1 MVSGK
6 TSAHVCPDIPV
17 RSIDLSRGIPLKVLI
32 VNPPTCTGMKYI
44 REGRCEQR
52 LNSFQY
58 VMVPISLP
66 MIAGALE
73 VKKHDVK
80 ILDCIANDI
89 DVEGLK
95 RSISEFDPR
104 LIIFNMSTATSSS
117 DVEVINMMRD
127 VSKAHF
133 TVIGNHA
140 TSLPEEVLQSSVLD
154 SVIRREPELTAQD
167 LADAVETGRDLL
179 KVSGISFK
187 QKDGKI
193 LHNEDRPFN
202 EDLDEL
208 PFAARHLLDN
218 AKYTLPVINEP
229 YTLIITSRGCPHSCI
244 YCTAYQYYGKKLRL
258 RSAANVVDEMQECLE
273 KHNLRNFTM
282 WSDTFNQSKKFVME
296 VCAEIKRR
304 GLEKKIRWMANS
316 RVDHVDPEVLR
327 EMRSSGCIGVSYG
340 VESGVEEILKN
351 MKKGATAEQ
360 ARVAVKQTKEAG
372 IEVLTHIILGLPG
385 ETMETIKETIKYVK
399 ELDPDY
405 AQFYCA
411 IPFPKTEL
419 EEMGKKNGWITTDDY
434 AKYELNQPILNLPSL
449 SVEDLQKARNMAYR
463 QFYLRPGYILKRL
476 RKIKSFADFLTNFRQ
491 ARDFVSSWISES
503 SGQKTPVSLHSRASE
518 GVTSTAV

>member
-1 MVSGK
+1 MKS
-6 TSAHVCPDIPV
+6 
-17 RSIDLSRGIPLKVLI
+17 LI

-73 VKKHDVK
+73 AKGHEVKL
-80 ILDCIANDI
+80 LDCIANDV

-95 RSISEFDPR
+95 KVVREFNPAFV
-104 LIIFNMSTATSSS
+104 LFNMSTATSSS
-117 DVEVINMMRD
+117 DVQVIDMIRE

-140 TSLPEEVLQSSVLD
+140 TSLPAEVLKACTLD

-167 LADAVETGRDLL
+167 LVDALETRRDLL
-179 KVSGISFK
+179 KVQGISFK
-187 QKDGKI
+187 RNDGTI
-193 LHNEDRPFN
+193 AHNEDRPFN
-202 EDLDEL
+202 ENLDDL

-218 AKYTLPVINEP
+218 ARYTLPVINEP
-229 YTLIITSRGCPHSCI
+229 YTLIITSRGCPYSCI

-258 RSAANVVDEMQECLE
+258 RSAENVVDEMQECLE
-273 KHNLRNFTM
+273 KHHIRNFTM
-282 WSDTFNQSKKFVME
+282 WSDTFNQNKKFVME
-296 VCAEIKRR
+296 VCAEIKKR
-304 GLEKKIRWMANS
+304 GMEKKIHWMANS

-327 EMRSSGCIGVSYG
+327 EMHASGCIGVSYG
-340 VESGVEEILKN
+340 VESGVDEILKN
-351 MKKGATAEQ
+351 MKKGATADQ
-360 ARVAVKQTKEAG
+360 ARIAVKQTKEAG
-372 IEVLTHIILGLPG
+372 IEVLTHIIFGLPG
-385 ETMETIKETIKYVK
+385 DTPETINATIKYVK

-419 EEMGKKNGWITTDDY
+419 EEMGKKNGWITTEDY
-434 AKYELNQPILNLPSL
+434 AKYELNQPILNLPTLSL
-449 SVEDLQKARNMAYR
+449 EQLQEARKRAYR
-463 QFYLRPGYILKRL
+463 EFYLRPSYILKRL
-476 RKIKSFADFLTNFRQ
+476 RKIKSFGDLVTNYRQ
-491 ARDFVSSWISES
+491 ARDFISSWISES
-503 SGQKTPVSLHSRASE
+503 STQKTPISAHSPVPAAQSSP
-518 GVTSTAV
+518 TH

>member
-1 MVSGK
+1 MK
-6 TSAHVCPDIPV
+6 TM
-17 RSIDLSRGIPLKVLI
+17 I

-73 VKKHDVK
+73 AKQHEVKL
-80 ILDCIANDI
+80 LDCIANDV

-95 RSISEFDPR
+95 KAIREFNPSFV
-104 LIIFNMSTATSSS
+104 LFNMSTATSSS
-117 DVEVINMMRD
+117 DLKVIDMMREVSD
-127 VSKAHF
+127 VHF

-140 TSLPEEVLQSSVLD
+140 TSLPEEVLKGCSLN

-167 LADAVETGRDLL
+167 LVDALEKGRDLL
-179 KVSGISFK
+179 KVQGISFK
-187 QKDGKI
+187 QTDGTI
-193 LHNEDRPFN
+193 VHNEDRPFN
-202 EDLDEL
+202 ENLDDL

-229 YTLIITSRGCPHSCI
+229 YTLIITSRGCPYSCI
-244 YCTAYQYYGKKLRL
+244 YCTAYQYYGKKVRL
-258 RSAANVVDEMQECLE
+258 RSAENVVDEMQECLE
-273 KHNLRNFTM
+273 KHGLRNFTM
-282 WSDTFNQSKKFVME
+282 WSDTFNQNRKFVME
-296 VCAEIKRR
+296 VCAELKKR

-316 RVDHVDPEVLR
+316 RVDHVDPEVLS

-360 ARVAVKQTKEAG
+360 ARIAVRQTKEAG
-372 IEVLTHIILGLPG
+372 IEVLTHIIFGLPG

-419 EEMGKKNGWITTDDY
+419 EAMGKKEGWITTEDY
-434 AKYELNQPILNLPSL
+434 AKYELNQPILNMPGM
-449 SVEDLQKARNMAYR
+449 SVEQLQEARKMAYR
-463 QFYLRPGYILKRL
+463 AFYLRPSYILKRL
-476 RKIKSFADFLTNFRQ
+476 RKIKGFGDLMTNYRQ
-491 ARDFVSSWISES
+491 ARDFISSWISES
-503 SGQKTPVSLHSRASE
+503 STEKTPISASSS
-518 GVTSTAV
+518 VPVAQSSPTH

>member
-1 MVSGK
+1 
-6 TSAHVCPDIPV
+6 
-17 RSIDLSRGIPLKVLI
+17 
-32 VNPPTCTGMKYI
+32 
-44 REGRCEQR
+44 
-52 LNSFQY
+52 
-58 VMVPISLP
+58 
-66 MIAGALE
+66 
-73 VKKHDVK
+73 
-80 ILDCIANDI
+80 
-89 DVEGLK
+89 
-95 RSISEFDPR
+95 
-104 LIIFNMSTATSSS
+104 MSTATSSS
-117 DVEVINMMRD
+117 DVEVINMMRFIC
-127 VSKAHF
+127 KAHF

-140 TSLPEEVLQSSVLD
+140 TSLPDEVLTSSSLD

-167 LADAVETGRDLL
+167 LVDAVEKGRDLL
-179 KVSGISFK
+179 KVLGISFK
-187 QKDGKI
+187 QSDGNI
-193 LHNEDRPFN
+193 VHNEDRPFN
-202 EDLDEL
+202 ENLDDL

-258 RSAANVVDEMQECLE
+258 RSAENVVDEMQECFE

-282 WSDTFNQSKKFVME
+282 WSDTFNQNRKFVME
-296 VCAEIKRR
+296 VCAELKKR

-360 ARVAVKQTKEAG
+360 ARVAVRQTKEAG
-372 IEVLTHIILGLPG
+372 IEVLTHIIFGLPG

-434 AKYELNQPILNLPSL
+434 AKYELNQPILHLPTL
-449 SVEDLQKARNMAYR
+449 SVEQLQEARNMAYR
-463 QFYLRPGYILKRL
+463 QFYLRPAYIFKRL
-476 RKIKSFADFLTNFRQ
+476 RKIKSFGDLLTNYRQ
-491 ARDFVSSWISES
+491 AKDFISSWISHSSTEKRPISAISNES
-503 SGQKTPVSLHSRASE
+503 QKAVSAAH
-518 GVTSTAV
+518 

>member
-1 MVSGK
+1 M
-6 TSAHVCPDIPV
+6 
-17 RSIDLSRGIPLKVLI
+17 KVMI

-66 MIAGALE
+66 MIGGALE

-89 DVEGLK
+89 DIEGLK
-95 RSISEFDPR
+95 KAIAEFNPG
-104 LIIFNMSTATSSS
+104 LVLFNMSTATSAS
-117 DVEVINMMRD
+117 DVEVINMMRP

-140 TSLPEEVLQSSVLD
+140 TSLPEEVLTASALD

-167 LADAVETGRDLL
+167 LVDAVERARPLEDVL
-179 KVSGISFK
+179 GISFK
-187 QKDGKI
+187 SKTGSI
-193 LHNEDRPFN
+193 VSNEDRPFN
-202 EDLDEL
+202 ENLDDL

-229 YTLIITSRGCPHSCI
+229 YTLIITSRGCPYSCI
-244 YCTAYQYYGKKLRL
+244 YCTAYQYYGKKVRL
-258 RSAANVVDEMQECLE
+258 RSAENVVDEMQECLE
-273 KHNLRNFTM
+273 KHSLRNFTM
-282 WSDTFNQSKKFVME
+282 WSDTFNQNRKFVME
-296 VCAEIKRR
+296 VCAEIKKR

-316 RVDHVDPEVLR
+316 RVDHVDPEVLK

-360 ARVAVKQTKEAG
+360 ARIAVRQTKEAG
-372 IEVLTHIILGLPG
+372 IEVLTHIIFGLPG

-419 EEMGKKNGWITTDDY
+419 EEMGKKNGWITTEDY
-434 AKYELNQPILNLPSL
+434 AKYELNQPILHLPTL
-449 SVEDLQKARNMAYR
+449 SVEDLQKARDMAYR
-463 QFYLRPGYILKRL
+463 QFYLRPSYVFKRL
-476 RKIKSFADFLTNFRQ
+476 KKIKNFKDLLVNYRQ
-491 ARDFVSSWISES
+491 AKDFISSWISPNSTE
-503 SGQKTPVSLHSRASE
+503 K
-518 GVTSTAV
+518 TAVSKVENGPEQVISATR

>member
-1 MVSGK
+1 MK
-6 TSAHVCPDIPV
+6 TM
-17 RSIDLSRGIPLKVLI
+17 I

-73 VKKHDVK
+73 AQKHEVKL
-80 ILDCIANDI
+80 LDCIANDV

-95 RSISEFDPR
+95 KAIQEYNPSFI
-104 LIIFNMSTATSSS
+104 LFNMSTATSSS
-117 DVEVINMMRD
+117 DVEVINMMRPLT
-127 VSKAHF
+127 KAHF

-140 TSLPEEVLQSSVLD
+140 TSLPEEVLSASGLD

-167 LADAVETGRDLL
+167 LVDAVEKGRDLL
-179 KVSGISFK
+179 KVLGISFK
-187 QKDGKI
+187 RADGTI

-202 EDLDEL
+202 ENLDDL

-229 YTLIITSRGCPHSCI
+229 YTLIITSRGCPYSCI
-244 YCTAYQYYGKKLRL
+244 YCTAYQYYGKKVRL
-258 RSAANVVDEMQECLE
+258 RSAENVVDEMQECLE
-273 KHNLRNFTM
+273 KHGLRNFTM
-282 WSDTFNQSKKFVME
+282 WSDTFNQNRKFVME
-296 VCAEIKRR
+296 VCAELKKR
-304 GLEKKIRWMANS
+304 GMEKKIRWMANS
-316 RVDHVDPEVLR
+316 RVDHVDPEVLG

-360 ARVAVKQTKEAG
+360 ARIAVKQTKEAG
-372 IEVLTHIILGLPG
+372 IEVLTHIIFGLPG
-385 ETMETIKETIKYVK
+385 ETMETIKETIQYVK

-419 EEMGKKNGWITTDDY
+419 EAMGKKEGWITTEDY
-434 AKYELNQPILNLPSL
+434 AKYELNQPILNMPGLT
-449 SVEDLQKARNMAYR
+449 VEQLQEARKMAYR
-463 QFYLRPGYILKRL
+463 AFYLRPSYVLKRL
-476 RKIKSFADFLTNFRQ
+476 RKIKGLRDLVTNYRQ
-491 ARDFVSSWISES
+491 AKDFISSWISQS
-503 SGQKTPVSLHSRASE
+503 STEKTPISKVSQVPAVQSS
-518 GVTSTAV
+518 VTH

>member
-1 MVSGK
+1 MK
-6 TSAHVCPDIPV
+6 T
-17 RSIDLSRGIPLKVLI
+17 LI

-73 VKKHDVK
+73 AKGHEVK
-80 ILDCIANDI
+80 ILDCIAEDV
-89 DVEGLK
+89 DVEGLLK
-95 RSISEFDPR
+95 AVQDFDPPFI
-104 LIIFNMSTATSSS
+104 LFNMSTATSTS
-117 DVEVINMMRD
+117 DLEVIDR
-127 VSKAHF
+127 VRKASSAHF

-140 TSLPEEVLQSSVLD
+140 TSLPEEVLTSSSLD

-167 LADAVETGRDLL
+167 LVDALATGRDLL
-179 KVSGISFK
+179 KVQGISFK
-187 QKDGKI
+187 RPDGSI
-193 LHNEDRPFN
+193 LHNEERPFN

-229 YTLIITSRGCPHSCI
+229 YTLIITSRGCPYSCI

-258 RSAANVVDEMQECLE
+258 RSAVNVVDEMQECLE
-273 KHNLRNFTM
+273 KHAIRNFTM
-282 WSDTFNQSKKFVME
+282 WSDTFNQNRKFVME
-296 VCAEIKRR
+296 VCEEIRRR
-304 GLEKKIRWMANS
+304 GLEKRIRWMANS
-316 RVDHVDPEVLR
+316 RVDHVDREVLAA
-327 EMRSSGCIGVSYG
+327 MKASGCIGVSYG

-360 ARVAVKQTKEAG
+360 ARIAVRLTKEAG

-385 ETMETIKETIKYVK
+385 ETEGTIEETIRYVK

-419 EEMGKKNGWITTDDY
+419 EDMGKANGWITTEDY
-434 AKYELNQPILNLPSL
+434 AKYELNQPILNLPTL
-449 SVEDLQKARNMAYR
+449 SVEQLQAARTRAYR
-463 QFYLRPGYILKRL
+463 EFYLRPRYILKRL
-476 RKIKSFADFLTNFRQ
+476 AKIRSFGDLVTNYRQ
-491 ARDFVSSWISES
+491 ARDFIQSWISDS
-503 SGQKTPVSLHSRASE
+503 STRKTPVSGRLSAS
-518 GVTSTAV
+518 

>member
-1 MVSGK
+1 M
-6 TSAHVCPDIPV
+6 
-17 RSIDLSRGIPLKVLI
+17 KVMI

-73 VKKHDVK
+73 AKQHNVKL
-80 ILDCIANDI
+80 LDCIANDV

-95 RSISEFDPR
+95 KAIAEFDPG
-104 LIIFNMSTATSSS
+104 LVLFNMSTATSSS
-117 DVEVINMMRD
+117 DMEVITRMRPA
-127 VSKAHF
+127 SKAHF

-140 TSLPEEVLQSSVLD
+140 TSLPEEVLNGSALD

-167 LADAVETGRDLL
+167 LVDAVEKGRAL
-179 KVSGISFK
+179 KDVLGVSFK
-187 QKDGKI
+187 SDKGI
-193 LHNEDRPFN
+193 VNNEDRPFN
-202 EDLDEL
+202 ENLDDL

-218 AKYTLPVINEP
+218 ARYTLPVINEP

-258 RSAANVVDEMQECLE
+258 RSAVNVVDEMQECYE
-273 KHNLRNFTM
+273 KHGLRNFTM
-282 WSDTFNQSKKFVME
+282 WSDTFNQNKKFVMD
-296 VCAEIKRR
+296 VCGELKKRD
-304 GLEKKIRWMANS
+304 LHKKIRWMSNS
-316 RVDHVDPEVLR
+316 RVDQMDAEVLK
-327 EMRSSGCIGVSYG
+327 EMRSANCIGISYG

-360 ARVAVKQTKEAG
+360 ARVAVRLTKEAG
-372 IEVLTHIILGLPG
+372 IEVLTHIIFGLPG
-385 ETMETIKETIKYVK
+385 ETMETIKETIQYVK

-434 AKYELNQPILNLPSL
+434 AKYELNQPILNMPGL

-463 QFYLRPGYILKRL
+463 QFYLRPSYIFKRL
-476 RKIKSFADFLTNFRQ
+476 RKIRSFGDLLTNYRQ
-491 ARDFVSSWISES
+491 AKDFISSWISPES
-503 SGQKTPVSLHSRASE
+503 TEK
-518 GVTSTAV
+518 TAVSESKQLVSAAH

>member
-1 MVSGK
+1 MK
-6 TSAHVCPDIPV
+6 TM
-17 RSIDLSRGIPLKVLI
+17 I

-73 VKKHDVK
+73 AKKHQVYL
-80 ILDCIANDI
+80 LDCIANDV

-95 RSISEFDPR
+95 KAIRDYDPQFV
-104 LIIFNMSTATSSS
+104 LFNMSTATSSS
-117 DVEVINMMRD
+117 DVEVINMMRPLT
-127 VSKAHF
+127 KAHF

-140 TSLPEEVLQSSVLD
+140 TSLPEEVLNDSGLD

-167 LADAVETGRDLL
+167 LVDALEKGRGLGEVL
-179 KVSGISFK
+179 GISFK
-187 QKDGKI
+187 DKDDTVV
-193 LHNEDRPFN
+193 HNEDRPFN
-202 EDLDEL
+202 ENLDDL

-218 AKYTLPVINEP
+218 ARYTLPVINEP
-229 YTLIITSRGCPHSCI
+229 YTLIITSRGCPYSCI
-244 YCTAYQYYGKKLRL
+244 YCTAYQYYGKKVRL
-258 RSAANVVDEMQECLE
+258 RSAENVVDEMQECLE
-273 KHNLRNFTM
+273 KHGLRNFTM
-282 WSDTFNQSKKFVME
+282 WSDTFNQNRKFVME
-296 VCAEIKRR
+296 VCAELKKR

-316 RVDHVDPEVLR
+316 RVDHVDPEVLK

-372 IEVLTHIILGLPG
+372 IEVLTHIIFGLPG
-385 ETMETIKETIKYVK
+385 ETLETIDETIKYVK

-419 EEMGKKNGWITTDDY
+419 EEMGKKNGWISTDDY
-434 AKYELNQPILNLPSL
+434 AKYELNQPILNLPGL
-449 SVEDLQKARNMAYR
+449 SMEQLQEARKRAYR
-463 QFYLRPGYILKRL
+463 EFYLRPSYILKRL
-476 RKIKSFADFLTNFRQ
+476 RKIKGFKDLWVNYRQ
-491 ARDFVSSWISES
+491 AKDFISSWISEKS
-503 SGQKTPVSLHSRASE
+503 TEKTPVSGVSE
-518 GVTSTAV
+518 ARV

>member
-1 MVSGK
+1 MK
-6 TSAHVCPDIPV
+6 TM
-17 RSIDLSRGIPLKVLI
+17 I
-32 VNPPTCTGMKYI
+32 VNPPTCSGMKYI

-73 VKKHDVK
+73 ARKHEVK
-80 ILDCIANDI
+80 ILDCIANDV

-95 RSISEFDPR
+95 KAILEFNPSFV
-104 LIIFNMSTATSSS
+104 LFNMSTATSSS
-117 DVEVINMMRD
+117 DIEVINMMRPLTN
-127 VSKAHF
+127 AHF

-140 TSLPEEVLQSSVLD
+140 TSLPEEVLSASGLD

-167 LADAVETGRDLL
+167 LVDAIETGRDLL
-179 KVSGISFK
+179 KVLGISFK
-187 QKDGKI
+187 RADGTI

-202 EDLDEL
+202 ENLDDL

-229 YTLIITSRGCPHSCI
+229 YTLIITSRGCPYSCI

-258 RSAANVVDEMQECLE
+258 RSAENVVDEMQECLE
-273 KHNLRNFTM
+273 KHHVRNFTM
-282 WSDTFNQSKKFVME
+282 WSDTFNQNKKFVME
-296 VCAEIKRR
+296 VCAEIKKR
-304 GLEKKIRWMANS
+304 GLDTKIRWMANS
-316 RVDHVDPEVLR
+316 RVDHVDKEVLA

-360 ARVAVKQTKEAG
+360 ARVAVKLTKEAG
-372 IEVLTHIILGLPG
+372 IEVLTHIIFGLPG
-385 ETMETIKETIKYVK
+385 DTPETINQTIKYVK

-419 EEMGKKNGWITTDDY
+419 EEMGKKNGWITTEDY
-434 AKYELNQPILNLPSL
+434 AKYELNQPILNLPTL
-449 SVEDLQKARNMAYR
+449 TMEQLQEARNRAYR
-463 QFYLRPGYILKRL
+463 EFYLRPSYILKRL
-476 RKIKSFADFLTNFRQ
+476 RKIKSFKDLVMNYRQ
-491 ARDFVSSWISES
+491 ARDFIASWISQS
-503 SGQKTPVSLHSRASE
+503 STEKTPVSQSSS
-518 GVTSTAV
+518 VPTTQTSATH

>member
-1 MVSGK
+1 MK
-6 TSAHVCPDIPV
+6 TM
-17 RSIDLSRGIPLKVLI
+17 I

-73 VKKHDVK
+73 AKKHQVNL
-80 ILDCIANDI
+80 LDCIANDV

-95 RSISEFDPR
+95 KAIRDYDPQFV
-104 LIIFNMSTATSSS
+104 LFNMSTATSSS
-117 DVEVINMMRD
+117 DVEVINMMR
-127 VSKAHF
+127 SLTKAHF

-140 TSLPEEVLQSSVLD
+140 TSLPEEVLNDSGLD

-167 LADAVETGRDLL
+167 LVDALEKGRGLGEVL
-179 KVSGISFK
+179 GISFK
-187 QKDGKI
+187 DKDGTVV
-193 LHNEDRPFN
+193 HNEDRPFN
-202 EDLDEL
+202 ENLDDL

-218 AKYTLPVINEP
+218 ARYTLPVINEP
-229 YTLIITSRGCPHSCI
+229 YTLIITSRGCPYSCI
-244 YCTAYQYYGKKLRL
+244 YCTAYQYYGKKVRL
-258 RSAANVVDEMQECLE
+258 RSAENVVDEMQECLE
-273 KHNLRNFTM
+273 KHGLRNFTM
-282 WSDTFNQSKKFVME
+282 WSDTFNQNRKFVME
-296 VCAEIKRR
+296 VCGELKKR

-360 ARVAVKQTKEAG
+360 ARIAVKQTKEAG
-372 IEVLTHIILGLPG
+372 IEVLTHIIFGLPG
-385 ETMETIKETIKYVK
+385 ETIETINETIKYVK

-419 EEMGKKNGWITTDDY
+419 EEMGKKNGWISTDDY
-434 AKYELNQPILNLPSL
+434 AKYELNQPILNLPGL
-449 SVEDLQKARNMAYR
+449 SMEQLQEARKRAYR
-463 QFYLRPGYILKRL
+463 EFYLRPSYILKRL
-476 RKIKSFADFLTNFRQ
+476 RKIKGFKDLLVNYRQ
-491 ARDFVSSWISES
+491 AKDFISSWISEKS
-503 SGQKTPVSLHSRASE
+503 TEKTPVSGVSE
-518 GVTSTAV
+518 ARV

>member
-1 MVSGK
+1 M
-6 TSAHVCPDIPV
+6 
-17 RSIDLSRGIPLKVLI
+17 KVLI

-73 VKKHDVK
+73 ADKHNVKL
-80 ILDCIANDI
+80 LDCIANDVDI
-89 DVEGLK
+89 EGLK
-95 RSISEFDPR
+95 KNISEFDPG
-104 LIIFNMSTATSSS
+104 LVLFNMSTATSSS
-117 DVEVINMMRD
+117 DVAVINMMRS
-127 VSKAHF
+127 VSNAHF

-140 TSLPEEVLQSSVLD
+140 TSLPDEVLTASTLN

-167 LADAVETGRDLL
+167 LVDAVEKGRDLL
-179 KVSGISFK
+179 KVLGISLK
-187 QKDGKI
+187 QSDGTI
-193 LHNEDRPFN
+193 IHNEDRPFN
-202 EDLDEL
+202 ENLDDL

-244 YCTAYQYYGKKLRL
+244 YCTAFQYYGKKLRL
-258 RSAANVVDEMQECLE
+258 RSAENVVDEMQECFE

-282 WSDTFNQSKKFVME
+282 WSDTFNQNRKFVME
-296 VCAEIKRR
+296 VCAELKKR
-304 GLEKKIRWMANS
+304 GLEKRIRWMANS

-360 ARVAVKQTKEAG
+360 ARIAVRQTKEAG
-372 IEVLTHIILGLPG
+372 IEVLTHIIFGLPG

-434 AKYELNQPILNLPSL
+434 AKYELNQPILHLPTL
-449 SVEDLQKARNMAYR
+449 SVEQLQEARNMAYR
-463 QFYLRPGYILKRL
+463 QFYLRPSYILKRL
-476 RKIKSFADFLTNFRQ
+476 RKIKSLGDLLTNYRQ
-491 ARDFVSSWISES
+491 ARDFISSWISQSSTEKRPISSVSNES
-503 SGQKTPVSLHSRASE
+503 QKVAS
-518 GVTSTAV
+518 AAH

>member
-1 MVSGK
+1 
-6 TSAHVCPDIPV
+6 
-17 RSIDLSRGIPLKVLI
+17 
-32 VNPPTCTGMKYI
+32 MKYI

-73 VKKHDVK
+73 AKNHQVKL
-80 ILDCIANDI
+80 LDCIASDM

-95 RSISEFDPR
+95 KAIAEFDAS
-104 LIIFNMSTATSSS
+104 LVLFNMSTATSSS
-117 DVEVINMMRD
+117 DMEVITMMRP

-140 TSLPEEVLQSSVLD
+140 TSLPEEVLNGSALD

-167 LADAVETGRDLL
+167 LVDAVERGRDLHEVL
-179 KVSGISFK
+179 GISFK
-187 QKDGKI
+187 NNGKI
-193 LHNEDRPFN
+193 VANEDRPFN
-202 EDLDEL
+202 ENLDDL

-258 RSAANVVDEMQECLE
+258 RSATNVVDEMQECLD
-273 KHNLRNFTM
+273 KHGLRNFTM
-282 WSDTFNQSKKFVME
+282 WSDTFNQNKKFVME
-296 VCAEIKRR
+296 VCDEIKKR
-304 GLEKKIRWMANS
+304 GMHKKIRWMSNS
-316 RVDHVDPEVLR
+316 RVDQMDAEVLK
-327 EMRSSGCIGVSYG
+327 EMRSANCIGVSYG

-360 ARVAVKQTKEAG
+360 ARVAVRLTKEAG
-372 IEVLTHIILGLPG
+372 IEVLTHIIFGLPG

-434 AKYELNQPILNLPSL
+434 AKYELNQPILNMPGL
-449 SVEDLQKARNMAYR
+449 SVEELQKARNMAYR
-463 QFYLRPGYILKRL
+463 QFYLRPSYIFKRL
-476 RKIKSFADFLTNFRQ
+476 RKIRNFADLLINYRQ
-491 ARDFVSSWISES
+491 AKDFISSWISPNSTE
-503 SGQKTPVSLHSRASE
+503 K
-518 GVTSTAV
+518 TAVSGPEHAVSVAQ

>member
-1 MVSGK
+1 MK
-6 TSAHVCPDIPV
+6 T
-17 RSIDLSRGIPLKVLI
+17 LI

-73 VKKHDVK
+73 VMKHDVK
-80 ILDCIANDI
+80 VLDCIANDI

-95 RSISEFDPR
+95 RAIQEFDPGFV
-104 LIIFNMSTATSSS
+104 LFNMSTATSSS
-117 DVEVINMMRD
+117 DLQVIDMIRQ
-127 VSKAHF
+127 VSSAHF

-140 TSLPEEVLQSSVLD
+140 TSLPEEVLKACSLD

-167 LADAVETGRDLL
+167 LVDAIEKGRDLI
-179 KVSGISFK
+179 KVLGITYK
-187 QKDGKI
+187 RADGTI
-193 LHNEDRPFN
+193 VNNEDRPFN
-202 EDLDEL
+202 ENLDDL

-229 YTLIITSRGCPHSCI
+229 YTLIITSRGCPYSCI
-244 YCTAYQYYGKKLRL
+244 YCTAHQYYGKKLRL
-258 RSAANVVDEMQECLE
+258 RSAENVVDEMQECLE
-273 KHNLRNFTM
+273 KHSIRNFTM
-282 WSDTFNQSKKFVME
+282 WSDTFNQNKKFVME
-296 VCAEIKRR
+296 VCAELKKR
-304 GLEKKIRWMANS
+304 GLDKKIRWMANS
-316 RVDHVDPEVLR
+316 RVDHVDKEVLG

-340 VESGVEEILKN
+340 VESGVDEILVN

-360 ARVAVKQTKEAG
+360 ARVAVKLTKEAG
-372 IEVLTHIILGLPG
+372 IEVLTHIIFGLPG
-385 ETMETIKETIKYVK
+385 DTPETINETIQYVK

-419 EEMGKKNGWITTDDY
+419 EAMGKKNGWITTEDY
-434 AKYELNQPILNLPSL
+434 AKYELNQPILNLPTL
-449 SVEDLQKARNMAYR
+449 TMEQLQEARNRAYR
-463 QFYLRPGYILKRL
+463 EFYLRPSYIFKRL
-476 RKIKSFADFLTNFRQ
+476 RKIKSFKDLVTNYRQ
-491 ARDFVSSWISES
+491 AKDFIGSWISDS
-503 SGQKTPVSLHSRASE
+503 STEKTPVSSVSQVPA
-518 GVTSTAV
+518 G

>member
-1 MVSGK
+1 MK
-6 TSAHVCPDIPV
+6 T
-17 RSIDLSRGIPLKVLI
+17 LI

-73 VKKHDVK
+73 AKGHDVK
-80 ILDCIANDI
+80 LLDCIANDV

-95 RSISEFDPR
+95 NVVRDFKPDFV
-104 LIIFNMSTATSSS
+104 LFNMSTATSSS
-117 DVEVINMMRD
+117 DVQVIDIIRE

-140 TSLPEEVLQSSVLD
+140 TSLPEEVLRTCSLN

-167 LADAVETGRDLL
+167 LVDALETGRDLL
-179 KVSGISFK
+179 KVQGISFK
-187 QKDGKI
+187 KLDGTI
-193 LHNEDRPFN
+193 AHNEDRQFN
-202 EDLDEL
+202 ENLDDL

-218 AKYTLPVINEP
+218 ARYTLPVINEP
-229 YTLIITSRGCPHSCI
+229 YTLIITSRGCPYSCI

-258 RSAANVVDEMQECLE
+258 RSPENVVDEMQECLE
-273 KHNLRNFTM
+273 KHHIRNFTM
-282 WSDTFNQSKKFVME
+282 WSDTFNQNKKFVME
-296 VCAEIKRR
+296 VCAEIKKREM
-304 GLEKKIRWMANS
+304 EKKIHWMANS
-316 RVDHVDPEVLR
+316 RVDHVDPEVLK

-340 VESGVEEILKN
+340 VESGVDEILKN
-351 MKKGATAEQ
+351 MKKGATADQ

-372 IEVLTHIILGLPG
+372 IEVLTHIIFGLPG
-385 ETMETIKETIKYVK
+385 DTPETISATIKYVK

-419 EEMGKKNGWITTDDY
+419 EEMGKKNGWITTEDY
-434 AKYELNQPILNLPSL
+434 AKYELNQPILNLPTLSL
-449 SVEDLQKARNMAYR
+449 EQLQEARKRAYR
-463 QFYLRPGYILKRL
+463 EFYLRPSYILKRL
-476 RKIKSFADFLTNFRQ
+476 RKIKSFGDLLTNYRQ
-491 ARDFVSSWISES
+491 ARDFISSWISES
-503 SGQKTPVSLHSRASE
+503 STEKTPISANSVIPAAQSSPTH
-518 GVTSTAV
+518 

>member
-1 MVSGK
+1 MK
-6 TSAHVCPDIPV
+6 TM
-17 RSIDLSRGIPLKVLI
+17 I

-73 VKKHDVK
+73 AKKHEVK
-80 ILDCIANDI
+80 LLDCIANDV

-95 RSISEFDPR
+95 KALREFNPA
-104 LIIFNMSTATSSS
+104 LVIFNMSTATSSS
-117 DVEVINMMRD
+117 DVQVIDMVREAAAQ
-127 VSKAHF
+127 AHF
-133 TVIGNHA
+133 SVIGNHA
-140 TSLPEEVLQSSVLD
+140 TSLPEEVLKACSLN

-167 LADAVETGRDLL
+167 LVDAVETGRDLL
-179 KVSGISFK
+179 KVLGISFK
-187 QKDGKI
+187 QTDGTI
-193 LHNEDRPFN
+193 INNEDRPFN
-202 EDLDEL
+202 ENLDDL

-229 YTLIITSRGCPHSCI
+229 YTLIITSRGCPYSCI
-244 YCTAYQYYGKKLRL
+244 YCTAYQYYGKKVRL
-258 RSAANVVDEMQECLE
+258 RSAENVVDEMQECLE

-282 WSDTFNQSKKFVME
+282 WSDTFNQNRKFVME
-296 VCAEIKRR
+296 VCAELKKR

-316 RVDHVDPEVLR
+316 RVDHVDPEVLS

-360 ARVAVKQTKEAG
+360 ARIAVKQTKEAG
-372 IEVLTHIILGLPG
+372 IEVLTHIIFGLPG
-385 ETMETIKETIKYVK
+385 ETMETIKETIQYVK

-419 EEMGKKNGWITTDDY
+419 EAMGKKEGWITTEDY
-434 AKYELNQPILNLPSL
+434 AKYELNQPILNLPGL
-449 SVEDLQKARNMAYR
+449 SVEQLQEARKMAYR
-463 QFYLRPGYILKRL
+463 AFYLRPSYIFKRL
-476 RKIKSFADFLTNFRQ
+476 RKIKGFGDLLTNYRQ
-491 ARDFVSSWISES
+491 AKDFISSWISES
-503 SGQKTPVSLHSRASE
+503 STEKTPVSA
-518 GVTSTAV
+518 VPAAQTSATH